1 MTGPIETARDY
12 FLTELRFP
20 EEEVEEI
27 LALGRRALFQGLG
40 RVVSALGVGDARR
53 ASEQAHLVKG
63 ILRNMGLFDPGRIA
77 RRVEELA
84 ETGSLAEARTAL
96 RELCCVLEEFSSP
109 DCGGL
114 HGEECEQIVDRPSN
128 TS

>member
-20 EEEVEEI
+20 EEEIEEI
-27 LALGRRALFQGLG
+27 LNLGRRALSQGLG
-40 RVVSALGVGDARR
+40 GIVSALGAGDARR
-53 ASEQAHLVKG
+53 VAEQAHLVKG

-77 RRVEELA
+77 RHVEELA
-84 ETGSLAEARTAL
+84 ETGLLAEARTAL
-96 RELCCVLEEFSSP
+96 QELCCVLEEFSIP
-109 DCGGL
+109 DCGGCRDE
-114 HGEECEQIVDRPSN
+114 GCGQAMDSPSN

>member
-20 EEEVEEI
+20 EEEIEEI
-27 LALGRRALFQGLG
+27 LALGRRALSQGLG
-40 RVVSALGVGDARR
+40 GVVSALGTGDARR
-53 ASEQAHLVKG
+53 VSEQAHLVKG

-84 ETGSLAEARTAL
+84 EA
-96 RELCCVLEEFSSP
+96 
-109 DCGGL
+109 
-114 HGEECEQIVDRPSN
+114 
-128 TS
+128 

>member
-20 EEEVEEI
+20 EEEIEEI
-27 LALGRRALFQGLG
+27 LVLGRRALSQGLG
-40 RVVSALGVGDARR
+40 GVVSALGSGDTRR
-53 ASEQAHLVKG
+53 VAEQAHLVKG

-84 ETGSLAEARTAL
+84 EAGSLAEARTAL
-96 RELCCVLEEFSSP
+96 EKLCCALEEFSFP

-114 HGEECEQIVDRPSN
+114 RGEGCEQTMDSPSN
-128 TS
+128 RS